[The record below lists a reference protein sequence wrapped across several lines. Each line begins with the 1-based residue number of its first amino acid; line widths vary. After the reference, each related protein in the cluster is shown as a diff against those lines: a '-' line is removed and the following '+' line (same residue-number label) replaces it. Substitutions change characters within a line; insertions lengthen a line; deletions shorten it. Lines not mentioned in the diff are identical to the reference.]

1 MNQQA
6 RLFALLFQP
15 SLFSFVASVL
25 LSIGILGVI
34 NWSYATQNPILY
46 DYFYGPQGLTTR
58 LEESSGTLA
67 ILAKSF
73 SAQYITYELIVFVAA
88 ILVGLIVY
96 AILQSISHLLIG
108 ATYSYMEFQGAP
120 KNNRL
125 SVGMEIGA
133 RLLIRTAS
141 LAAWFFYWIFW
152 SKVLFPFCII
162 ASGLVFADLFA
173 DWVWAYGLLA
183 LFGMIAGLHVHV
195 VFARL
200 LLLKPRVFGGQ
211 NDIMAALLED

>member
-15 SLFSFVASVL
+15 SLFSFVASVFI
-25 LSIGILGVI
+25 SVAVLGVA
-34 NWSYATQNPILY
+34 NWSYATQNPVLY
-46 DYFYGPQGLTTR
+46 DYLYGAQGLTTR
-58 LEESSGTLA
+58 LEESSDA
-67 ILAKSF
+67 FAAMAKSL
-73 SAQYITYELIVFVAA
+73 SAQYITYELIVFIAA
-88 ILVGLIVY
+88 IVVGLIVY

-108 ATYSYMEFQGAP
+108 ATYAYMEVQGAP
-120 KNNRL
+120 KSNRL

-133 RLLIRTAS
+133 RLFIRLAS
-141 LAAWFFYWIFW
+141 LVAWFLYWIFW